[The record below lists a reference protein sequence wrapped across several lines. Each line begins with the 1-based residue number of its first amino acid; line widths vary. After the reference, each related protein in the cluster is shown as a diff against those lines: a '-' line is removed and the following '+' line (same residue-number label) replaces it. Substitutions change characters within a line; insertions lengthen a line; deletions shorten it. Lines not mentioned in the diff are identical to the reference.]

1 MSYSSRLFIVLAFC
15 SIAPLMGK
23 EFDKNLEEIL
33 KDIKEVAPSA
43 IDWTFEQTAKYP
55 QVPGIAV
62 VSLVRAGKQVITK
75 KPASF
80 TLWAI
85 VGSTFV
91 AEGFRISADNYLQ
104 IKNAKAGKNAETLF
118 QESVHTIK
126 KKGEE
131 MLAEAKEKIEEIKAP
146 EDGTKK

>member
-1 MSYSSRLFIVLAFC
+1 MSYSSRLFIVLAGC
-15 SIAPLMGK
+15 SIAPLVGQ
-23 EFDKNLEEIL
+23 EYDKKMEELIA
-33 KDIKEVAPSA
+33 KA
-43 IDWTFEQTAKYP
+43 IDWTFEQTEKYP

-62 VSLVRAGKQVITK
+62 VSMVRAGKQVITK

-91 AEGFRISADNYLQ
+91 AEGFRIAAHNYLQ
-104 IKNAKAGKNAETLF
+104 IKNANEGKNAETVF
-118 QESVHTIK
+118 QESIHRIK
-126 KKGEE
+126 KSGEE